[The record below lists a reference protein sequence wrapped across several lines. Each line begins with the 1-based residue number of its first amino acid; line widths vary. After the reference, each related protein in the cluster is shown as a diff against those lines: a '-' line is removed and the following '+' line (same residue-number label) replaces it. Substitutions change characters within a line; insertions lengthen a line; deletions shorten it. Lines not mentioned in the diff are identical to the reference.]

1 LIAGVAGPDLGPAA
15 SAGYRRSQAMRGIAS
30 VMSAD
35 DQVDHAQV
43 HEHLR

>member
-15 SAGYRRSQAMRGIAS
+15 SAGYRSQAMRGIAS

-35 DQVDHAQV
+35 DQVDHAHV